1 MKNVG
6 DYETKQQKHCKKKFK
21 KCQEKLEDIMK
32 KTKSDYNKLLVIH
45 TKDYL
50 KKKK

>member
-6 DYETKQQKHCKKKFK
+6 NYEIKQQKHCKKNLK

-32 KTKSDYNKLLVIH
+32 KTKRDYNKLLVIH